1 MSSRLDPS
9 RRTLLTM
16 GVGASAASLTACNSA
31 TAPATGSSTAS
42 GTTAPP
48 SPTPT
53 STPTAS
59 ATPAS
64 TPPTPSPTGPA
75 PKPTIA
81 GGPGPD
87 LTHGPRERNEVT
99 LTFHS
104 AGAADI
110 TRGVREALAAGG
122 VQATFFAVGLWVR
135 QDPSQVRSLHEDG
148 HEIGNHTFNH
158 LDLLGLGADT
168 VRAEITRG
176 REALA
181 EAVGDPGWWFRPSGT
196 SHSNETIRAVAA
208 ELGYGPC
215 VGYDV
220 DPEDFRDPGPDLVRS
235 RTAAAV
241 QPGSIVSLHLG
252 HAGTVTALPGML
264 EDLASRGL
272 RAVTLSTL
280 FRD

>member
-16 GVGASAASLTACNSA
+16 GVGASAASLTACSSV
-31 TAPATGSSTAS
+31 TGSSTAS

-87 LTHGPRERNEVT
+87 LTHDPRERNEVT

-110 TRGVREALAAGG
+110 TRG
-122 VQATFFAVGLWVR
+122 
-135 QDPSQVRSLHEDG
+135 
-148 HEIGNHTFNH
+148 
-158 LDLLGLGADT
+158 
-168 VRAEITRG
+168 G

-235 RTAAAV
+235 RTAATV